1 MKFSRWVFW
10 MAGAYGLIVL
20 APQYFMEQKFG
31 ADFPPAINHPEFY
44 FGFLG
49 VAIAWQVAFLIIG
62 GDPARYRPL
71 IWPAILEKFSF
82 AIAAMTLFL
91 QNRLPMQL
99 LAAGLIDLAWG
110 VLFFIAWI
118 RLGRLSAT

>member
-10 MAGAYGLIVL
+10 LAGTYGLIAL
-20 APQYFMEQKFG
+20 APQYFMERKFG
-31 ADFPPAINHPEFY
+31 VDFPPAINHPEFY
-44 FGFLG
+44 YGFLG
-49 VAIAWQVAFLIIG
+49 VATAWQVAFLIIC

-82 AIAAMTLFL
+82 VMAAMALYL
-91 QNRLPMQL
+91 QNRLPIQF
-99 LAAGLIDLAWG
+99 LAAGLIDLVWG
-110 VLFFIAWI
+110 ALFFIVWL